1 MMEKVRIEALSSWDQ
16 MLAVEELQSE
26 VWSGSESEIVPA
38 HMLLTVALNG
48 GVLLG
53 AFDGDRMIGFV
64 MGFVGVDPRSPNRV
78 AMARLKHASHMLGV
92 LPECRDRGVGLQL
105 KLAQRRIVLGQ
116 GIRLIS
122 WTYDPLQSRNAY
134 LNIRKLGALARS
146 YLPEHYG
153 ELRDDLNRGLS
164 TDRFMVEWWITS
176 SRVETRIEGS
186 RKPLDLAHILAAG
199 AVKANSVSLN
209 AQSLPVPEG
218 MQDGLDGNLVV
229 VEIPAEFN
237 LLREQA
243 PDLAN
248 QWREHSRRIFI
259 RAFEQG
265 YLVTD
270 FVYFKEERLPRSYYL
285 LSHGE
290 GQLG

>member
-1 MMEKVRIEALSSWDQ
+1 MEEFRIEALSNWDQ
-16 MLAVEELQSE
+16 MLVVEDLQAE
-26 VWSGSESEIVPA
+26 IWSGSNAEIVPA
-38 HMLLTVALNG
+38 HMLLTIALNG

-53 AFDGDRMIGFV
+53 AFDGERLIGFV

-92 LPECRDRGVGLQL
+92 LPEYRDRGVGLQL
-105 KLAQRRIVLGQ
+105 KLAQRRIVLNQ

-134 LNIRKLGALARS
+134 LNIRKLGALSRA
-146 YLPEHYG
+146 YLPDHYG
-153 ELRDDLNRGLS
+153 SLRDDLNRGMA

-176 SRVETRIEGS
+176 SRVETRVQGS

-199 AVKANSVSLN
+199 GVKANSVSLN
-209 AQSLPVPEG
+209 DDNLPVPDG
-218 MQDGLDGNLVV
+218 MLDGLDGNLVV
-229 VEIPAEFN
+229 VEIPSEFN
-237 LLREQA
+237 ELRSQN
-243 PDLAN
+243 PSLAD
-248 QWREHSRRIFI
+248 QWREHTRRLFV
-259 RAFEQG
+259 RAFEAG
-265 YLVTD
+265 YIVTD

>member
-1 MMEKVRIEALSSWDQ
+1 MQKVRIEALSRWDQ
-16 MLAVEELQSE
+16 MLALEDLQAE
-26 VWSGSESEIVPA
+26 VWSGSEAEIVPA
-38 HMLLTVALNG
+38 HMLLTIALNG

-53 AFDGDRMIGFV
+53 GFDGERLIGFV

-92 LPECRDRGVGLQL
+92 LPEYRDRGVGLQL
-105 KLAQRRIVLGQ
+105 KLAQRRIVLNQ

-134 LNIRKLGALARS
+134 LNIRKLGALSRT
-146 YLPEHYG
+146 YLPDHYG
-153 ELRDDLNRGLS
+153 SLRDNLNRGLA

-186 RKPLDLAHILAAG
+186 RKPLDMAHILAAG

-209 AQSLPVPEG
+209 DQNLPVPDG
-218 MQDGLDGNLVV
+218 MLDGLDGNLVV
-229 VEIPAEFN
+229 VEIPSEFN
-237 LLREQA
+237 ELRSQD
-243 PDLAN
+243 PDLAD
-248 QWREHSRRIFI
+248 QWRAHSRRLFL
-259 RAFEQG
+259 RAFEAG
-265 YLVTD
+265 YIVTD